1 MTNNTETSSQQ
12 ITGDA
17 TTSAPRI
24 TDFDS
29 TIAPQITGGIDALV
43 FQGHWPWHRVPG
55 EDLATIQNNL
65 RRAGCSQAV
74 VASLNS
80 AFYRDAM
87 DGNLDLMDALREVE
101 PGFFLPAAV
110 INPAYPGW
118 ERSARD
124 CHEAGFIALV
134 LYPQY
139 HRYDASLP
147 ELTALLTLAA
157 EWGWPVYLP
166 ARLSDRR
173 GTAWMDFPDV
183 LSHDQIISFL
193 SLRHDVNWIV
203 CAADNIIGLA
213 QRWTD
218 SLAKRDPDVDSASDS
233 TPDSTAS
240 DSADVNVTTVTDSV
254 AAVKPTPTGQV
265 YFDISRLE
273 ASPFSK
279 GYATLVAAC
288 GIENIVQ
295 AGFLPLRCSGVQQIG
310 LSISGLTVEEQRA
323 IAGENLRRILPL

>member
-1 MTNNTETSSQQ
+1 MTNNT
-12 ITGDA
+12 
-17 TTSAPRI
+17 TTN
-24 TDFDS
+24 
-29 TIAPQITGGIDALV
+29 APQITDGIDALV

-55 EDLATIQNNL
+55 EDLTSIQSNL
-65 RRAGCSQAV
+65 RRAGCSHAV
-74 VASLNS
+74 VVSLNS

-124 CHEAGFIALV
+124 CHKAGFIALV

-147 ELTALLTLAA
+147 ELTALLALAD

-173 GTAWMDFPDV
+173 GTAWMDVPDV

-193 SLRHDVNWIV
+193 NLSRDVNWIV
-203 CAADNIIGLA
+203 CAADGIIGLA
-213 QRWTD
+213 QRWIADVAGSDSSATSTD
-218 SLAKRDPDVDSASDS
+218 SAIVVTDSANTDSAS
-233 TPDSTAS
+233 TN
-240 DSADVNVTTVTDSV
+240 SA
-254 AAVKPTPTGQV
+254 GQV
-265 YFDISRLE
+265 FFDISRLD
-273 ASPFSK
+273 ASPLGK
-279 GYATLVAAC
+279 EVANLVATC
-288 GIENIVQ
+288 GIGNIVQ
-295 AGFLPLRCSGVQQIG
+295 AGFLPLRCPGVQQIG
-310 LSISGLTVEEQRA
+310 LSISGLTIEEQRA